1 MAKVNYIVG
10 GIEFRDKN
18 DYDKVYKPGDKVEG
32 LSDERLKELADGG
45 FIVEEKAKAETAA
58 EKKARQEAEEKAKAD
73 EAARLKAEEDA
84 KSKEEKQ

>member
-45 FIVEEKAKAETAA
+45 FIVEAKVEPDT
-58 EKKARQEAEEKAKAD
+58 
-73 EAARLKAEEDA
+73 
-84 KSKEEKQ
+84 KSKS